1 MRRFRLF
8 PLLAVLLCAAS
19 MWAASGTCGANVTWE
34 LDEGTGLMTISGTGA
49 MEDFESYS
57 TRVWNDYAGQIKSV
71 VINDGVTSVGANAFY
86 YCMSLTSVTLGQD
99 VASIGMRGFMGCSGM
114 TSFEF
119 PAAIDSIGA
128 SAFMDCEGLTSITF
142 HEGLRII
149 EEAAFYGCKKLASV
163 SFPSSLTTIGKSAF
177 YRCNKL
183 TSIWLPANVTGI
195 GSDAF
200 CVCGPYDDSC
210 VGLSSITCEA
220 AVPPAL
226 LLNGKSVFNSTDIP
240 LYVQE
245 DYIPAYK
252 EAFYWKNFS
261 NIQRIVYPNGAC
273 GENGDH
279 LKWEFNTT
287 TGVLTIS
294 GTGNMASWASPNEV
308 PWYQYT
314 NDVTAVV
321 LKDGVTGIGNNAFNG
336 YSSVTSVTIPDGVT
350 SIGNYAFAGWSSL
363 KIMNLP
369 EGVTT
374 LGTGAFSGCSALD
387 MIVLPQTVNTIG
399 ASALAGCSSLTSVT
413 IPANVTS
420 IGDRA
425 FSGCTGLVTLTSQAT
440 VPPALGDNVFEG
452 ISTNIIPLHVPQ
464 AGVSAYSTAAQWKEF
479 DLGVAP
485 TSGQCGDE
493 LYWEYDIASGALT
506 ITGSGNM
513 YAWASE
519 SAVPWRGYAASIKAV
534 EFPQGLTS
542 IGAYAFSQCIG
553 LDSITIPDKV
563 TFIGGS
569 AFYGCFGLTDVY
581 CYVKANE
588 VTWVSYGSDFKQ
600 GKATTF
606 HLPRNYYNQY
616 VDHDLYKDANVTYT
630 YELQG
635 IYRGNCG
642 PYNADTQE
650 FADNLKWDYDEYAHT
665 LHITGSGPMADFSGN
680 PNDPN
685 SWPWIGK
692 QGLGINANEYITL
705 INLPEGMTSI
715 GNVVFARH
723 FATKYNAIPSTVK
736 TIGFS
741 AFAINEA
748 LDTITI
754 PASVDTIHYAA
765 FEGCRS
771 LRCVIF
777 EDITPPVLKP
787 SEDGILGFFLRSGD
801 HINDDNNPKITIVVP
816 EGCMDTYKAAPYYA
830 KYFEFRAMPEYTVP
844 EPFIDLAY
852 NGQAQTLI
860 KTAGTTT
867 GGTFQYA
874 IATGGLL
881 TWTATLPVG
890 TEMGEYKIY
899 YRIVG
904 DDVYRDINYNPQNY
918 VTAFIGKATPVIEAP
933 TAYETLTYTGG
944 AQELVVAGTTTG
956 GTMLYS
962 LNGEEG
968 PWSAELPKG
977 MAPGEYTVYYRVLG
991 GDNYNDIPYNADN
1004 KVQIYIAKAAPVVT
1018 APEALELVYN
1028 GENQTLT
1035 TAGAT
1040 TGGTLLYTLTPDD
1053 EESWATTLPA
1063 GLNAGEYTV
1072 YYKVK
1077 GNDNYLDAE
1086 SASVIASIAK
1096 ADIDLNG
1103 GGNAGAIGSFSISE
1117 KTKVGFAL
1125 GNLQYQASS
1134 GTWRFAEHQWDAIG
1148 SANSNIS
1155 DSYSGWID
1163 LFGWGMAATEP
1174 AKNSTNGSDYLSSVT
1189 EHRADFGSEND
1200 WGTVAASHIGAGWR
1214 TMTTGEWV
1222 YLFNTRENASALR
1235 ARATIHNVAG
1245 MIFLPD
1251 ECIPAV
1257 ALNTSLSGT
1266 SYATNTLSDEDW
1278 ATLEA
1283 QGAIFLPAAGRRQGT
1298 KMYSVGEYGYYWSS
1312 TGEYATTALFAR
1324 IDGEYGMMYPQ
1335 NIDNRSHGQSVRL
1348 VAGASLT
1355 LPRAIE
1361 GLVYNGKKQTL
1372 VEAGE
1377 SSEGTFFYSID
1388 GENWADTLPK
1398 GLDAGDY
1405 NVYYKIQGDANHND
1419 VPYNENH
1426 KVVVTIA
1433 KADIQLISIDGGFSF
1448 GANTKL
1454 NIAPGNLQYQASTD
1468 TWRFAV
1474 HQWDTIG
1481 NAAGNTTAEAD
1492 RATQA
1497 DWIDQFGWGTG
1508 LNPTYSEYEESEY
1521 ATFNDWGAQ
1530 LPASLGTWRTPTGDE
1545 WDYLFNTRANAANLR
1560 GKASVNG
1567 VNGLIILP
1575 DAWVAPDGVT
1585 FNADVD
1591 GEGFAEINSYTAA
1604 QWAVMEEAGAVFL
1617 PAGGNRWL
1625 NNVNAVGEYGYY
1637 WSASMGEH
1645 TPYSMVFSQW
1655 YESFMAK
1662 DDYNDRPCGMSV
1674 RLIGGLSADPNAPK
1688 AIVGLTTN
1696 GEPQTLITAGSSEE
1710 RTYVYSLDGE
1720 NWSAELPTGVD
1731 AKEYTVYYK
1740 IKGDNNH
1747 NDSEVGQLT
1756 AFIGTLPKAIEGL
1769 VYNGEPQTLIKG
1781 GEMAGYSFQ
1790 YKVGEDGE
1798 WISELPAETN
1808 AGIYTVYYKAS
1819 AEGEEDITGSVQAT
1833 IAKADIDLEGGGDD
1847 PVSLTLPKAIEGLK
1861 YTGEKQTLIEAGE
1874 SSDGTFLYSL
1884 DGENW
1889 ADTLPKGLDA
1899 GKYNV
1904 YYKVQGDA
1912 NHNDSEAGGPIEVT
1926 IAKSEPEYTEP
1937 EAIELTYTGEPQ
1949 EPVVPGASEDGKFQ
1963 YSPDGENWTD
1973 TVPKL
1978 KDAGEYSIY
1987 YRFVGDEN
1995 HEDGEEESVINV
2007 VIAKAAPEFSK
2018 PTANEPTY
2026 TGEPQKLLTP
2036 GESEDGT
2043 FLYSMDGPEGPWSN
2057 TIPEGNDAGEYKVY
2071 FKLQGDD
2078 NHKDSELDSVIVT
2091 IAKAAPEFTAPVANE
2106 PTYTGE
2112 PQKLLTEGESED
2124 GTFLYSIDGPEGPW
2138 SNTIPEGTDAN
2149 EYKVYFKL
2157 QGDDNHKDS
2166 EPDSV
2171 IVTIAKAAP
2180 EFTAPEANE
2189 PTYNGEPQALIAE
2202 GESEDGTMLYSKDG
2216 ENWSTE
2222 IPTATDAGEYT
2233 VYYKVQGDDN
2243 HKDSEPETVIVT
2255 IAKAAPE
2262 FTAPEANEPTYN
2274 EQPQALIAAGTT
2286 EDGTMLYSLDG
2297 ENWSTEIPTA
2307 TDAGEY
2313 TVYYK
2318 VQGDAN
2324 HNDSEPE
2331 SVNVTIAKA
2340 APEFT
2345 APLANEPTYN
2355 GEPQALIAAGTT
2367 EDGSFEYSMDGEHW
2381 SATIPTATNAGE
2393 YIVYY
2398 RVIGDAN
2405 HLNAEDEEYAVTVM
2419 IAKAAPEFTAP
2430 EANEPTYNEQ
2440 PQALIAAGTTEDGTM
2455 LYSLD
2460 GENWSTEIPT
2470 ATNAGAYTVYYK
2482 VQGDDNHKDS
2492 EPESMTVTIAKA
2504 TLSVSEVEV
2513 VKAKFAD
2520 GNANARV
2527 TIHGVLNGVQGD
2539 DAITLTTTAAY
2550 DNAEVGNNKTITV
2563 SYTLTADAAV
2573 LANYDFPVTTEVY
2586 TTEGVII
2593 EPMVPNNDATPETTD
2608 QEVKEGIEVNAYGF
2622 CHGESYSLGYH
2633 LKSGDPNQYKIEFP
2647 DSRFTDVD
2655 WTDLVINGASG
2666 RDGYIDIN
2674 VPVDLPTGMYS
2685 MTVTFRRYIA
2695 FSDGSSIS
2703 LESAPFTTSFN
2714 VNLPETY
2721 TMPLFDNVIAL
2732 VDTCECLTEVQWYH
2746 REKSTDE
2753 WQLIPGATNYYYKQE
2768 GGLTG
2773 EYFAKVKMNGVETFT
2788 CPQVDVE
2795 TLYGQSDAA
2804 AKQAKVSVYPNPVV
2818 TTATVTIED
2827 SDTFDH
2833 VLRVVNGNGWQVEQ
2847 REFEGMETTIDLTG
2861 CTVGHYMISVDG
2873 VVVKVIKK

>member
-1 MRRFRLF
+1 
-8 PLLAVLLCAAS
+8 
-19 MWAASGTCGANVTWE
+19 
-34 LDEGTGLMTISGTGA
+34 MTISGTGA

-57 TRVWNDYAGQIKSV
+57 TRGWSDYAGQIKSV

-114 TSFEF
+114 TSFDF

-252 EAFYWKNFS
+252 EAFYWKKFT

-294 GTGNMASWASPNEV
+294 GTGNMASWASPSEV

-350 SIGNYAFAGWSSL
+350 GIGDYAFAGWSSL

-399 ASALAGCSSLTSVT
+399 ASALAECSSLTSVT

-493 LYWEYDIASGALT
+493 LYWEYDIASGALK

-553 LDSITIPDKV
+553 LDSIIIPDKV

-630 YELQG
+630 HELQG

-680 PNDPN
+680 PNDPD

-692 QGLGINANEYITL
+692 QGLGINVSEYITL

-723 FATKYNAIPSTVK
+723 FAAKYNAIPSTVK

-787 SEDGILGFFLRSGD
+787 SEDGVLGFFLRSGD

-933 TAYETLTYTGG
+933 TAYDTLTYTGG

-1004 KVQIYIAKAAPVVT
+1004 KVQIHIAMAAPVVT

-1077 GNDNYLDAE
+1077 GDDNYLDAE
-1086 SASVIASIAK
+1086 PASVIASIAK

-1103 GGNAGAIGSFSISE
+1103 GGSAGAIGGFSISE
-1117 KTKVGFAL
+1117 KTKVGF
-1125 GNLQYQASS
+1125 
-1134 GTWRFAEHQWDAIG
+1134 
-1148 SANSNIS
+1148 
-1155 DSYSGWID
+1155 
-1163 LFGWGMAATEP
+1163 
-1174 AKNSTNGSDYLSSVT
+1174 
-1189 EHRADFGSEND
+1189 
-1200 WGTVAASHIGAGWR
+1200 
-1214 TMTTGEWV
+1214 
-1222 YLFNTRENASALR
+1222 
-1235 ARATIHNVAG
+1235 
-1245 MIFLPD
+1245 
-1251 ECIPAV
+1251 
-1257 ALNTSLSGT
+1257 
-1266 SYATNTLSDEDW
+1266 
-1278 ATLEA
+1278 
-1283 QGAIFLPAAGRRQGT
+1283 
-1298 KMYSVGEYGYYWSS
+1298 
-1312 TGEYATTALFAR
+1312 
-1324 IDGEYGMMYPQ
+1324 
-1335 NIDNRSHGQSVRL
+1335 
-1348 VAGASLT
+1348 
-1355 LPRAIE
+1355 
-1361 GLVYNGKKQTL
+1361 
-1372 VEAGE
+1372 
-1377 SSEGTFFYSID
+1377 
-1388 GENWADTLPK
+1388 
-1398 GLDAGDY
+1398 
-1405 NVYYKIQGDANHND
+1405 
-1419 VPYNENH
+1419 
-1426 KVVVTIA
+1426 
-1433 KADIQLISIDGGFSF
+1433 
-1448 GANTKL
+1448 
-1454 NIAPGNLQYQASTD
+1454 APGNLQYQASTD
-1468 TWRFAV
+1468 TWRFAA
-1474 HQWDTIG
+1474 HQWDAIG
-1481 NAAGNTTAEAD
+1481 NAAGNTTEEAD

-1497 DWIDQFGWGTG
+1497 DWIDLFGWGTG
-1508 LNPTYSEYEESEY
+1508 LNPTYSEYYGESEY

-1560 GKASVNG
+1560 GKATVNG
-1567 VNGLIILP
+1567 VNGLIVLP
-1575 DAWVAPDGVT
+1575 DAWVAPDDVT

-1591 GEGFAEINSYTAA
+1591 GEGFADINSYTAA
-1604 QWAVMEEAGAVFL
+1604 QWAVMEAAGAVFL
-1617 PAGGNRWL
+1617 PAGGNRWF
-1625 NNVNAVGEYGYY
+1625 NSVNSVGEYGCY
-1637 WSASMGEH
+1637 WSASMSEYK
-1645 TPYSMVFSQW
+1645 PYSMVFGQW
-1655 YESFMAK
+1655 SESFMAK

-1674 RLIGGLSADPNAPK
+1674 RLIGGA
-1688 AIVGLTTN
+1688 
-1696 GEPQTLITAGSSEE
+1696 
-1710 RTYVYSLDGE
+1710 
-1720 NWSAELPTGVD
+1720 
-1731 AKEYTVYYK
+1731 
-1740 IKGDNNH
+1740 
-1747 NDSEVGQLT
+1747 
-1756 AFIGTLPKAIEGL
+1756 
-1769 VYNGEPQTLIKG
+1769 
-1781 GEMAGYSFQ
+1781 
-1790 YKVGEDGE
+1790 
-1798 WISELPAETN
+1798 
-1808 AGIYTVYYKAS
+1808 AS
-1819 AEGEEDITGSVQAT
+1819 A
-1833 IAKADIDLEGGGDD
+1833 
-1847 PVSLTLPKAIEGLK
+1847 SLTLPKAIEGLK
-1861 YTGEKQTLIEAGE
+1861 YTGEKQTLIEEGE
-1874 SSDGTFLYSL
+1874 SSKGTFFYSL

-1889 ADTLPKGLDA
+1889 ADTLPKGLEA

-1912 NHNDSEAGGPIEVT
+1912 NHKDSEVGGPIEVT
-1926 IAKSEPEYTEP
+1926 IAKAEPEYTEP
-1937 EAIELTYTGEPQ
+1937 EAIELTYNGEPQ
-1949 EPVVPGASEDGKFQ
+1949 MPVVPGTSEDGKFQ

-1973 TVPKL
+1973 TVPNL

-1987 YRFVGDEN
+1987 YRFIGDEN
-1995 HEDGEEESVINV
+1995 H
-2007 VIAKAAPEFSK
+2007 
-2018 PTANEPTY
+2018 
-2026 TGEPQKLLTP
+2026 Q
-2036 GESEDGT
+2036 
-2043 FLYSMDGPEGPWSN
+2043 
-2057 TIPEGNDAGEYKVY
+2057 
-2071 FKLQGDD
+2071 
-2078 NHKDSELDSVIVT
+2078 DSEPESVIVT

-2106 PTYTGE
+2106 PTY
-2112 PQKLLTEGESED
+2112 
-2124 GTFLYSIDGPEGPW
+2124 
-2138 SNTIPEGTDAN
+2138 N
-2149 EYKVYFKL
+2149 E
-2157 QGDDNHKDS
+2157 Q
-2166 EPDSV
+2166 
-2171 IVTIAKAAP
+2171 
-2180 EFTAPEANE
+2180 
-2189 PTYNGEPQALIAE
+2189 PQALIAA
-2202 GESEDGTMLYSKDG
+2202 GTTEDGYFEYSLDG

-2233 VYYKVQGDDN
+2233 VYYRVIGDDNHLNAEDEEYAVAVTIAKAAPEFTAPVANEPTYNGEPQALIAAGTTEDGTMLYSLDGENWSTEIPTAANAGDYTVYYKVQGDDN
-2243 HKDSEPETVIVT
+2243 RSDSEPETVIVT

-2262 FTAPEANEPTYN
+2262 FTAPVANEPTYN
-2274 EQPQALIAAGTT
+2274 GEPQALIAAGTT

-2307 TDAGEY
+2307 TNAGEYTVYYKVQGDANHLNAENEEYAVAVTIAKAEAEFTAPVANEPTYNGEPQALIAAGTTEDGYFEYSLDGEHWSETIPTATNAGEYTVYYKVQGDANHLNAEDEEFAVTVTIAKAAPKFTAPVANEPTYNEQPQALIAAGTTEDGTMLYSMDGENWSTEIPTAIDAGEY

-2331 SVNVTIAKA
+2331 SVTVTIAKA

-2345 APLANEPTYN
+2345 APVANEPTYN

-2367 EDGSFEYSMDGEHW
+2367 EDGTMLYSLDGENW
-2381 SATIPTATNAGE
+2381 STEIPTATNAGD
-2393 YIVYY
+2393 YTVYY
-2398 RVIGDAN
+2398 KVQGDDNHSDSEAESVI
-2405 HLNAEDEEYAVTVM
+2405 VT
-2419 IAKAAPEFTAP
+2419 IAKAEAEFTAP
-2430 EANEPTYNEQ
+2430 EANEPTYNGE
-2440 PQALIAAGTTEDGTM
+2440 PQALIAAGATEDGTM

-2482 VQGDDNHKDS
+2482 VQGDANHNDS

-2520 GNANARV
+2520 GNANAQV

-2550 DNAEVGNNKTITV
+2550 DNAEVGDGKTITV
-2563 SYTLTADAAV
+2563 SYTLVADAAV

-2622 CHGESYSLGYH
+2622 CHGEDYSLGYH

-2655 WTDLVINGASG
+2655 WTDLVINGARG

-2732 VDTCECLTEVQWYH
+2732 VDTCECLTDVQWYH

-2773 EYFAKVKMNGVETFT
+2773 EYFAKVKMNGVATFT
-2788 CPQVDVE
+2788 CPQTDVE

-2818 TTATVTIED
+2818 STATVTIED

-2847 REFEGMETTIDLTG
+2847 REFEGMETTINLTG
-2861 CTVGHYMISVDG
+2861 CTAGHYMISVDG
-2873 VVVKVIKK
+2873 IVVKVIKK